1 MNLLSK
7 LILSAA
13 LLFPLFAHAIVETY
27 SQEKLDTLNKAGKP
41 ALVLIVADWCGT
53 CRAQEK
59 ILGEL
64 LPSNEFKNIT
74 ALRVNFDTQKD
85 VVRSF
90 HVRYQ
95 STLIVFKGGA
105 EVARITAETDRDAIS
120 ALLRH
125 AL

>member
-1 MNLLSK
+1 MKTLNKLL
-7 LILSAA
+7 LAAA
-13 LLFPLFAHAIVETY
+13 LLFPLLAHAIGVPYT
-27 SQEKLDTLNKAGKP
+27 QDKLDTLNQAGKP
-41 ALVLIVADWCGT
+41 VLVLIVADWCGT

-64 LPSNEFKNIT
+64 LPSKEFKDIT
-74 ALRVNFDTQKD
+74 ALRVDFDAQKD
-85 VVRSF
+85 VVRNF

-95 STLIVFKGGA
+95 STLIVFKGGS
-105 EVARITAETDRDAIS
+105 EVARVTAETDRDAIA